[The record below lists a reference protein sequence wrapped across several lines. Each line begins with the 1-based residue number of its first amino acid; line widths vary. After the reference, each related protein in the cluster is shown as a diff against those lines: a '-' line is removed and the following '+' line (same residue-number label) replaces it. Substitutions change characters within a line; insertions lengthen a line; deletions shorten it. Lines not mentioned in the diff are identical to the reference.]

1 MEQTEVVLREK
12 KVIDITGLSRTTI
25 WRQEREGKFPR
36 RIKISE
42 RAVGWLKSDILN
54 WLKDRKGKE

>member
-42 RAVGWLKSDILN
+42 RAVWWLKSDILN
-54 WLKDRKGKE
+54 WLENRKGKE